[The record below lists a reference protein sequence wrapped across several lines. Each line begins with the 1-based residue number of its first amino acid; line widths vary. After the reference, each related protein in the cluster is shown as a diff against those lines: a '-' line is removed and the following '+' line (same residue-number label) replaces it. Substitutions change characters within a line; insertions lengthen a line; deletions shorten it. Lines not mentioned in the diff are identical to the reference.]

1 MQAGAQFQRSWCYSS
16 ICKPLR
22 VGGNRIDIDDIG
34 ECGMNCFRITNALAL
49 ARSLNHSLKGLGWL
63 VACIFFVFALPT
75 RSLARSLT
83 HSLANSLTYS
93 LTRRSPSYRRRLKN
107 PDQLKKKL
115 KKSLISNYLPK
126 LVILVRFLIY
136 ILHFFQNYYTK
147 KIFMI
152 FFSFWIFLDFLFL
165 HFLSF
170 YLFFQKT

>member
-1 MQAGAQFQRSWCYSS
+1 MSSLKIGNWILNTSNKKLFDLTSYYTERNVECSITCYQLFLLSLLLLFTSLKEGIIIHWEINSFRLQAGAQFRRSWCNSS

-83 HSLANSLTYS
+83 HSLANSLTHL
-93 LTRRSPSYRRRLKN
+93 LTRRSPWS
-107 PDQLKKKL
+107 
-115 KKSLISNYLPK
+115 
-126 LVILVRFLIY
+126 
-136 ILHFFQNYYTK
+136 
-147 KIFMI
+147 
-152 FFSFWIFLDFLFL
+152 
-165 HFLSF
+165 
-170 YLFFQKT
+170 